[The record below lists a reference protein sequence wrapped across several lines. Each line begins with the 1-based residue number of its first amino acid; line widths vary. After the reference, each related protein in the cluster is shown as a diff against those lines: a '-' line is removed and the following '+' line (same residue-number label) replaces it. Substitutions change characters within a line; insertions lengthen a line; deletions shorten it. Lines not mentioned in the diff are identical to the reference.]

1 MRIDGAIKWYA
12 AAAMA
17 SVLVLLAGW
26 FLLVSP
32 QRQSAEDIGAQAEAQ
47 VAGNAVTQT
56 KIDALKV
63 QYANLPTLQKQL
75 AVVQT
80 HMPETANLPGL
91 LRNLSAAATA
101 AGVKL
106 ISVTPA
112 APSPLGTAAQS
123 GKASDSGLSA
133 PGGVQVIGV
142 TLTVSGPF
150 ANTRLFLTTLEAM
163 PRSFLVTGLAIARD
177 TAGQSGSS
185 SGTTTT
191 KPGNTLTTTITG
203 RVFKANPGLATAA
216 VASTSGDSSSSTVK
230 NS

>member
-1 MRIDGAIKWYA
+1 
-12 AAAMA
+12 MA

-32 QRQSAEDIGAQAEAQ
+32 QRQSAQDIGAQAEAQ

-163 PRSFLVTGLAIARD
+163 PRSFLVTGLAIARG